1 MTSYGTR
8 ELGDSVVVQP
18 TGRLNMVAAPALREK
33 LRELVESGSR
43 RIVVDLSVTEFID
56 SSGLGAL
63 ISGLKAARQAGG
75 DLRIAAPTEQVR
87 RVLTLTKLDRVLT
100 AHESAEAAFDAG

>member
-1 MTSYGTR
+1 
-8 ELGDSVVVQP
+8 
-18 TGRLNMVAAPALREK
+18 MVAAPRLRDQ
-33 LRELVESGSR
+33 LRQLVEGGSR
-43 RIVVDLSVTEFID
+43 HLVVDLSTTEFID

-87 RVLTLTKLDRVLT
+87 RVLTLTKLDKVLA
-100 AHESAEAAFDAG
+100 AHETAEAAFDGR